1 MPINSP
7 PEGITDWRNLRKNQ
21 KADLTAAE
29 EKYEVQNLMKTM
41 VSLTAGNQ
49 EKVVKCDNDNR
60 HKVAK
65 LIQLAKMVKWAETAH
80 VLINSCENGVCIV
93 NFLRNISEIW

>member
-1 MPINSP
+1 MHELPQ
-7 PEGITDWRNLRKNQ
+7 LVQLVKMV
-21 KADLTAAE
+21 KVAE
-29 EKYEVQNLMKTM
+29 T
-41 VSLTAGNQ
+41 
-49 EKVVKCDNDNR
+49 VKLDNR